1 VIEIHLGTDD
11 FVSWLHRAME
21 EMEAR
26 SRQALGQSVAVA
38 LQHARA
44 TTAFKDQTGAL
55 RRSLTRGQKGP
66 WTLFLKAGAKHAL
79 FVEVDTKPHR
89 IEARRAKTLR
99 FVTGGGV
106 RFARS
111 VQHGSRRARARRHDR
126 EGGRAVLSL
135 IARAHVSSFPLG
147 AWWRCLPARHV
158 DGELASPRR

>member
-111 VQHGSRRARARRHDR
+111 VQHPGTKGTHFIQRASEVGEHALVDMIERAAER
-126 EGGRAVLSL
+126 
-135 IARAHVSSFPLG
+135 SF
-147 AWWRCLPARHV
+147 R
-158 DGELASPRR
+158 